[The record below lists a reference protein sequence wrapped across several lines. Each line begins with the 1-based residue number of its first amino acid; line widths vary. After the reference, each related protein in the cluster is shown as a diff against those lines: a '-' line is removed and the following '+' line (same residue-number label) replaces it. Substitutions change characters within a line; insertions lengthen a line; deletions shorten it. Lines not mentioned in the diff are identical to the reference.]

1 MTTGFNSS
9 LRQSSHPVWFQYTCS
24 MRLVLLSSVCLA
36 VLVAACRKPSDER
49 QYTLQGQVLS
59 VTPAHVE
66 ATIKHEEIKGLMP
79 AMTMPYKV
87 KDAKL
92 LDGIAPG
99 DLITATLTVV
109 ANDAYLTAVRKVGQA
124 PLEQPPAM
132 SSDAPPASSGLFVL
146 LKPGDAA
153 PDAHF
158 VDQNGTPRDFS
169 SFRGSTVVL
178 TFIYTRCPM
187 PTYCP
192 LMDRHFAAIQ
202 KRLEEDPALG
212 RRVHLVSVSF
222 DPIHDTPPVLAK
234 HAAGLHAD
242 PKRWTFLTGNRDDID
257 RFASRFG
264 LSIARPVNAQ
274 VDITHTLRTAI
285 VDAGGNVVKVYTGN
299 DWTPEQL
306 LADLK

>member
-1 MTTGFNSS
+1 MRSWVVFFVS
-9 LRQSSHPVWFQYTCS
+9 LAS
-24 MRLVLLSSVCLA
+24 
-36 VLVAACRKPSDER
+36 LVAAGCTKPSDER

-59 VTPAHVE
+59 VTPSHEE

-87 KDAKL
+87 KNARL
-92 LDGIAPG
+92 LEGIAPG
-99 DLITATLTVV
+99 DLINATLTVV
-109 ANDAYLTAVRKVGQA
+109 SNDAYLTAVKKVGQA

-132 SSDAPPASSGLFVL
+132 STDGPASSGLFVL
-146 LKPGDAA
+146 LKPGDVA

-169 SFRGSTVVL
+169 SFMGSTVVL

-202 KRLEEDPALG
+202 KNLEEDPALG
-212 RRVHLVSVSF
+212 RRVHLVSVSI

-242 PKRWTFLTGNRDDID
+242 PKRWTFLTGKRDDID

-264 LSIARPVNAQ
+264 LSIARPAPGANAQ
-274 VDITHTLRTAI
+274 EDIAHTLRTAI
-285 VDAGGNVVKVYTGN
+285 IDADGKVVKVYTGN